1 MEEKFCIEEQ
11 EKEYVATTI
20 RIKKSLWAVLSEIS
34 KKTGCSKSNIINQ
47 MIKYAVK
54 INFFKKILE
63 KYSNVCYNGAY

>member
-54 INFFKKILE
+54 INFLESCKIKWPKKDD
-63 KYSNVCYNGAY
+63 SH